1 MGPHACWVSTEPQS
15 PTRHWCVSG
24 HVQMS
29 WGQNAKEAKGPE
41 RVRNGSGLIPS
52 YPVTMPTW
60 EVTGLRTATGLA
72 ESQ

>member
-1 MGPHACWVSTEPQS
+1 ML
-15 PTRHWCVSG
+15 G

-29 WGQNAKEAKGPE
+29 WGQNANEAKGLG
-41 RVRNGSGLIPS
+41 GSGTKGGLMLIPS

-60 EVTGLRTATGLA
+60 EVTGLRTAAGLA